1 MNARR
6 RELELRKRLLLLR
19 SALLRADVSGEGRR
33 IQSSLGQV
41 ERGVAAA
48 RALASSPVV
57 LGVALVGVLTLG
69 PLRALRWAG
78 RGLFALTLVR
88 RVVKL
93 LG

>member
-1 MNARR
+1 MNGRR
-6 RELELRKRLLLLR
+6 RELELRQRLLVLR
-19 SALLRADVSGEGRR
+19 STLLRAEIGGEGRR

-41 ERGVAAA
+41 DRGVTAVRTLVA
-48 RALASSPVV
+48 SPVV
-57 LGVALVGVLTLG
+57 LAVAGIAVVLVG

-78 RGLFALTLVR
+78 RGLVALTLVR